1 MLKAKADIAF
11 NIMFENGVGQEHS
24 RLIRVL
30 GNRTVK
36 ECMYNL
42 TFERFSSVSSFSRVV
57 V

>member
-1 MLKAKADIAF
+1 MLKAKAEIAF
-11 NIMFENGVGQEHS
+11 NVMFDNGFGEEHS

-30 GNRTVK
+30 GNRTAK
-36 ECMYNL
+36 ECMYDL